1 MNIST
6 GNKIGFLCFIVILS
20 MWGYVV
26 FHIIGI
32 FDLQAIK
39 DKKHHIYSLGIANEL
54 RQSSDDL
61 TRMARNYV
69 VTGDEI
75 YKEYYFDIIA
85 IRNGD
90 SPRPKKYPPTYWHTS
105 LTPERFTSDKL
116 GVQVPLKTLMG
127 NMGFTESELLLL
139 QQSQARSDNLMTIEK
154 QAFALMAGL
163 YNDGK
168 GTFTLKG
175 EPERAFAVKLLFS
188 PQYQQE
194 KRAIMQPIQKFI
206 EAVETRLIVEADEFN
221 IKQKKHLW
229 YVILLL
235 VISTLMALIITFYV
249 RNKIVM
255 PIFSLVH
262 DAQNIAEGN
271 YQARSKVL
279 VKNEIGSLSKNL
291 NKMANHIEQDINKLR
306 KMATTDE
313 LVGIANRR
321 AFMKSLQLEL
331 ERSHRYQVPL
341 CLLMLD
347 VDYFKVFNDTYGHSI
362 GDDVLKLI
370 CNVSQLVLRENDLMG
385 RIGGEEFAFILP
397 ATNIDF
403 ALIVAE
409 RIRAAVDNAFL
420 IIDNKKVKVTVSMGA
435 TQLTKSDDVG
445 LFLKRADKA
454 MYKSKENGRNQ
465 ISSV

>member
-20 MWGYVV
+20 MWGYVF

-32 FDLQAIK
+32 FDLRAIK
-39 DKKHHIYSLGIANEL
+39 DEKRHIYSLTIANEL

-61 TRMARNYV
+61 TRMARTYV

-90 SPRPKKYPPTYWHTS
+90 SPRPKKYPPTYWYTS

-116 GVQVPLKTLMG
+116 GIQVPLKTLMG

-139 QQSQARSDNLMTIEK
+139 QQSQNRSDNLMTIEK
-154 QAFALMAGL
+154 QAFALMKGL

-175 EPERAFAVKLLFS
+175 EPDRAFAIKLLFS

-194 KRAIMQPIQKFI
+194 KIAIMQPIQKFI
-206 EAVETRLIVEADEFN
+206 DAVETRLIVEADEFN
-221 IKQKKHLW
+221 IKQKKYLW

-249 RNKIVM
+249 RNKIVL

-271 YQARSKVL
+271 YQARSKVI
-279 VKNEIGSLSKNL
+279 VKNE
-291 NKMANHIEQDINKLR
+291 
-306 KMATTDE
+306 
-313 LVGIANRR
+313 
-321 AFMKSLQLEL
+321 
-331 ERSHRYQVPL
+331 
-341 CLLMLD
+341 
-347 VDYFKVFNDTYGHSI
+347 
-362 GDDVLKLI
+362 
-370 CNVSQLVLRENDLMG
+370 
-385 RIGGEEFAFILP
+385 
-397 ATNIDF
+397 
-403 ALIVAE
+403 
-409 RIRAAVDNAFL
+409 
-420 IIDNKKVKVTVSMGA
+420 
-435 TQLTKSDDVG
+435 
-445 LFLKRADKA
+445 
-454 MYKSKENGRNQ
+454 
-465 ISSV
+465 

>member
-1 MNIST
+1 
-6 GNKIGFLCFIVILS
+6 
-20 MWGYVV
+20 
-26 FHIIGI
+26 
-32 FDLQAIK
+32 
-39 DKKHHIYSLGIANEL
+39 
-54 RQSSDDL
+54 
-61 TRMARNYV
+61 
-69 VTGDEI
+69 
-75 YKEYYFDIIA
+75 
-85 IRNGD
+85 
-90 SPRPKKYPPTYWHTS
+90 
-105 LTPERFTSDKL
+105 
-116 GVQVPLKTLMG
+116 
-127 NMGFTESELLLL
+127 
-139 QQSQARSDNLMTIEK
+139 
-154 QAFALMAGL
+154 
-163 YNDGK
+163 
-168 GTFTLKG
+168 
-175 EPERAFAVKLLFS
+175 
-188 PQYQQE
+188 
-194 KRAIMQPIQKFI
+194 
-206 EAVETRLIVEADEFN
+206 
-221 IKQKKHLW
+221 
-229 YVILLL
+229 
-235 VISTLMALIITFYV
+235 MALIITFYV

-291 NKMANHIEQDINKLR
+291 NKMANHIEQDINKLK

-397 ATNIDF
+397 TTNIDF

-435 TQLTKSDDVG
+435 TQLTKADDVG
-445 LFLKRADKA
+445 LFLKRADEA

>member
-39 DKKHHIYSLGIANEL
+39 DEKHHIYSLTIANEL

-61 TRMARNYV
+61 TRMARTYV

-90 SPRPKKYPPTYWHTS
+90 SPRPKKYPPTYWYT
-105 LTPERFTSDKL
+105 LLMPERFTLDKL
-116 GVQVPLKTLMG
+116 GIQVPLKTLMG

-139 QQSQARSDNLMTIEK
+139 QQSQNHSDNLMTIEK
-154 QAFALMAGL
+154 QAFALMKGL

-175 EPERAFAVKLLFS
+175 DPDRNVAIELLFS
-188 PQYQQE
+188 TQYQQE
-194 KRAIMQPIQKFI
+194 KMAIMQPIRKFI
-206 EAVETRLIVEADEFN
+206 EAVEIRLIVEADKFN
-221 IKQKKHLW
+221 IKQKKYLW

-249 RNKIVM
+249 RNKIVL

-271 YQARSKVL
+271 YQVRSKVI

-291 NKMANHIEQDINKLR
+291 NKMANHIEQDINKLK

-331 ERSHRYQVPL
+331 ERSHRYQFPL

-362 GDDVLKLI
+362 GDEVLKII

-435 TQLTKSDDVG
+435 TQLTKPDDVG
-445 LFLKRADKA
+445 LFLKRADIA
-454 MYKSKENGRNQ
+454 MYKSKDNGRNQ
-465 ISSV
+465 TSFI